1 MHQLGRS
8 KLESELA
15 FLIGHGH
22 VRPHFVFSN
31 LMLMKSNFE
40 YPYSYRQL

>member
-31 LMLMKSNFE
+31 LMLMKNNFE
-40 YPYSYRQL
+40 DPYCL